1 MKKITRVIVCA
12 VAAACFIT
20 ACGKKPASTP
30 HAGSALPG
38 GSHMSAEQPT
48 TTSNLRVHISDITA
62 YAGDEIDY
70 IGAIQS
76 AENMEINRSM
86 IYVDSSAVDTN
97 TPGIYLAEYSFD
109 YLGSTVTSSVR
120 VTILANPNATT
131 AAPPE
136 ETTASVPSASEEAPP
151 ETAGETTTPA
161 ASSGEE
167 ESAAG
172 GDGNDPAANQPTET
186 AAQAPLSTEPVRAT
200 VEQALPDATITL
212 SNGKVVTVKCTSSRY
227 IVETFT
233 DESYFEEDGLT
244 FLTSELKVLFN
255 TGEIQVIETVVTRV
269 EPQTAAQSESSENA
283 E

>member
-1 MKKITRVIVCA
+1 MNV
-12 VAAACFIT
+12 
-20 ACGKKPASTP
+20 
-30 HAGSALPG
+30 
-38 GSHMSAEQPT
+38 EQPT

-62 YAGDEIDY
+62 YAGEEIDY
-70 IGAIQS
+70 ISAIQS
-76 AENMEINRSM
+76 AENMEIKRSM

-109 YLGSTVTSSVR
+109 YLGETVTSSVK
-120 VTILANPNATT
+120 VTIVANPNATT

-136 ETTASVPSASEEAPP
+136 ETTAPIQPASEETPS
-151 ETAGETTTPA
+151 ETSGETTPPSESASA
-161 ASSGEE
+161 AE

-172 GDGNDPAANQPTET
+172 GDGSEQPDNPPTET
-186 AAQAPLSTEPVRAT
+186 TAQAPLSTEPVRAT

-212 SNGKVVTVKCTSSRY
+212 SNGKVATVKCTSSRY

-233 DESYFEEDGLT
+233 DESYFEEDGFT

-269 EPQTAAQSESSENA
+269 EPQTAAQPDSPEGA